1 MDPIADMLAS
11 IKNANQR
18 AKDRIDV
25 PFSKTKLE
33 IARLLKQEG
42 FIANFKSL
50 YDASKKGSIRIFI
63 KYSPTKEPV
72 VRGIKRVSKPGL
84 RIYVPY
90 KEIPRDRE
98 GFAVSILSTSL
109 GIMTDK
115 QAREKKVG
123 GEILCRVW

>member
-1 MDPIADMLAS
+1 MLAS